1 MLHIFHAV
9 FVGVVYTVLCIVFVH
24 VQYMRPTTGS
34 MLAIANP
41 QREGVVGCGPLTL
54 ASCC

>member
-24 VQYMRPTTGS
+24 VQYMCPTTGS